1 MPSNPD
7 EVAEVAR
14 RVMEEPPSRWWWK
27 PRYLLAELV
36 RGGHDH
42 DEALKVV
49 RAIFG
54 GEGE

>member
-1 MPSNPD
+1 VPSNPD
-7 EVAEVAR
+7 EVAEEAR

-42 DEALKVV
+42 DEALKAV
-49 RAIFG
+49 RAKFG
-54 GEGE
+54 GVGE